1 MQGHLLYNFSPS
13 LWAAL
18 DATYYTGGRSS
29 VNGALSDDLQEN
41 SRWGATLART
51 LNKNNSIKVY
61 YSSGVTA
68 RTGTNFDAVGIAW
81 QYRWGAGL

>member
-1 MQGHLLYNFSPS
+1 M
-13 LWAAL
+13 
-18 DATYYTGGRSS
+18 
-29 VNGALSDDLQEN
+29 NGALSDDLQEN
-41 SRWGATLART
+41 SRWGATLAQT